1 MKKIRKIVEFFLVL
15 TGMALL
21 FLLVVYGLNHLPI
34 QLEWWVSSLLAILIW
49 LGLIIG
55 GGFLFSGPER
65 FFFNSLNKSLFE
77 MGRGNFNID
86 LSSEKKKM
94 ARHEE
99 WVEFLDQIEETS
111 DNLAEME
118 KLKQSFISNVSHEIR
133 SPLTSISGF
142 AQLAQREKDSE
153 RRAYYLET
161 IRSECMRL
169 SNLSESLLKLTELEG
184 TGKLAKSKVELD
196 DLLEKVKLGFSVQLA
211 DKEIELSLSTTPI
224 SYDGD
229 PILFYQ
235 IWQNLLGNAIKFSA
249 PHSEIKLS
257 LTGDKDNWKISLVD
271 DGLGIPAKK
280 LPYIFDRFYKVDD
293 ARNSDTEGS
302 GLGLSIVKEIVTL
315 HDNLELNVISE
326 ENKGTTFTLSY
337 PNSQEKELLQS

>member
-1 MKKIRKIVEFFLVL
+1 MKKIRKVVEFSLVL
-15 TGMALL
+15 SGIVLL
-21 FLLVVYGLNHLPI
+21 FLLVVYVINRLPF
-34 QLEWWVSSLLAILIW
+34 QLEWWGASMLSILIW
-49 LGLIIG
+49 IGLIMGI
-55 GGFLFSGPER
+55 GFLFSGPER

-94 ARHEE
+94 ARYGE
-99 WVEFLDQIEETS
+99 WVEFLNKIEETS

-142 AQLAQREKDSE
+142 AQLAQREKNPE
-153 RRAYYLET
+153 KRAYYLET

-169 SNLSESLLKLTELEG
+169 SNLSESLLRLTELEG
-184 TGKLAKSKVELD
+184 TAILSKSEFDLAE
-196 DLLEKVKLGFSVQLA
+196 LLEKVKLGFSVQLSE
-211 DKEIELSLSTTPI
+211 KNIELKLVTVPVI
-224 SYDGD
+224 YNGD

-249 PHSEIKLS
+249 PDSEIKLS
-257 LTGDKDNWKISLVD
+257 LTGNADDWKIVLED
-271 DGLGIPAKK
+271 NGQGIPNEK
-280 LPYIFDRFYKVDD
+280 LTYIFDRFYKVDD
-293 ARNSDTEGS
+293 SRNSDIEGS

-315 HDNLELNVISE
+315 HDNLKIDVTSE
-326 ENKGTTFTLSY
+326 ENKGTTFILSY
-337 PNSQEKELLQS
+337 PSF

>member
-1 MKKIRKIVEFFLVL
+1 MKKIRKVVEFSLVL
-15 TGMALL
+15 SGIVLL
-21 FLLVVYGLNHLPI
+21 FLLVVYVINRLPF
-34 QLEWWVSSLLAILIW
+34 QLEWWGASMLSILIW
-49 LGLIIG
+49 IGLIMGI
-55 GGFLFSGPER
+55 GFLFSGPER

-94 ARHEE
+94 ARYGE
-99 WVEFLDQIEETS
+99 WVEFLNKIEETS

-142 AQLAQREKDSE
+142 AQLAQREKNPE
-153 RRAYYLET
+153 KRAYYLET

-169 SNLSESLLKLTELEG
+169 SNLSESLLRLTELEG
-184 TGKLAKSKVELD
+184 TAILSKSEFDLAE
-196 DLLEKVKLGFSVQLA
+196 LLEKVKLGFSVQLSE
-211 DKEIELSLSTTPI
+211 KNIELKLATVPVI
-224 SYDGD
+224 YNGD

-249 PHSEIKLS
+249 PDSEIKLS
-257 LTGDKDNWKISLVD
+257 LTGNADDWKIVLED
-271 DGLGIPAKK
+271 NGQGIPNEK
-280 LPYIFDRFYKVDD
+280 LTYIFDRFYKVDD
-293 ARNSDTEGS
+293 SRNSDIEGS

-315 HDNLELNVISE
+315 HDNLKIDVTSE
-326 ENKGTTFTLSY
+326 ENKGTTFILSY
-337 PNSQEKELLQS
+337 PSF

>member
-1 MKKIRKIVEFFLVL
+1 MKKIRKTIEFLLVL
-15 TGMALL
+15 VGIVLL
-21 FLLVVYGLNHLPI
+21 FLLVVYVINLLPFK
-34 QLEWWVSSLLAILIW
+34 LEWWGISVLSILVW
-49 LGLIIG
+49 LGLIMGIG
-55 GGFLFSGPER
+55 LLFSGPER
-65 FFFNSLNKSLFE
+65 FFFNSLTKSLFE

-94 ARHEE
+94 ARYGE

-142 AQLAQREKDSE
+142 AQLAQREENPE

-169 SNLSESLLKLTELEG
+169 SNLSDSLLKLTELEG
-184 TGKLAKSKVELD
+184 TAVLSKSDIDLD
-196 DLLEKVKLGFSVQLA
+196 DLLEKVKLGFSVQLSE
-211 DKEIELSLSTTPI
+211 KKINLKLTTEPI
-224 SYDGD
+224 SYKGD

-249 PHSEIKLS
+249 PDSEIKLS
-257 LTGDKDNWKISLVD
+257 LTGNADSWKIILGD
-271 DGLGIPAKK
+271 YGQGIPTEK
-280 LPYIFDRFYKVDD
+280 LPYIFERFYKVDD

-315 HDNLELNVISE
+315 HDNLELDVKSE
-326 ENKGTTFTLSY
+326 ETKGTVFTLSY
-337 PNSQEKELLQS
+337 PNC